1 MTPFLYRVDMSKLSY
16 SFSVGFN
23 GTFYGDFVKGP
34 IRSNT
39 IHSAAKFLLILYFLE
54 AVPIT
59 DQLNRF

>member
-1 MTPFLYRVDMSKLSY
+1 MSKLSY

-54 AVPIT
+54 AVSIT